1 MSLSDELQKL
11 HALRESG
18 AITEAEYNAAKTR
31 LIHEPSSGSG
41 SPPPLPRQWDAETL
55 AAKAKEWGLIL
66 HLSQFCGMAAPLAGF
81 IVPIVIWQI
90 KKDEIPLVDAHG
102 KVVANWLI
110 SFMIYGVVCFILSFV
125 IIGIPML
132 IILGALAVIFPIVG
146 AIKANNGEVWRY
158 PLSIT
163 FFA

>member
-1 MSLSDELQKL
+1 MSLTDELQKL
-11 HALRESG
+11 HQLREAG
-18 AITEAEYNAAKTR
+18 AITEAEFIAAKTR
-31 LIHEPSSGSG
+31 LIHEPSPGG
-41 SPPPLPRQWDAETL
+41 YAPPPLHGEWNAETL

-66 HLSQFCGMAAPLAGF
+66 HLSQFCGLAVPFAGF

-90 KKDEIPLVDAHG
+90 KKDEYPLVDAHG

-110 SFMIYGVVCFILSFV
+110 SFLIYGVCCFL
-125 IIGIPML
+125 L
-132 IILGALAVIFPIVG
+132 AIILVGFPLLIALGAVGLIFPIVG